1 MENNLV
7 LFEQQNMVVFKQLA
21 DLTKQKKELEAKEK
35 EVKEKIKKAMDEHGV
50 KSFKNDFVTI
60 SNVAGSSSTTIDIA
74 KMQEKEP
81 DLYKDLMRD
90 YPKTTTRSG
99 YVKIVAK

>member
-7 LFEQQNMVVFKQLA
+7 LFEQKNMIAFKRLA
-21 DLTKQKKELEAKEK
+21 NLSNQKKELEAQEK
-35 EVKEKIKKAMDEHGV
+35 KIKEEIKVAMDKHGV

-74 KMQEKEP
+74 KMKEKEP
-81 DLYKDLMRD
+81 NLYEDLMKD